1 MYRFSKLPF
10 SLRTVLLLIVPA
22 IAGLLAACTPNNNQS
37 TFGTAGPIASDQA
50 DLFIFIFWIA
60 AVVFILVEGAVIYA
74 AIKYRQR
81 SSSDKLPYQTHGN
94 DKLEITWTIIPVLI
108 LLAIAIPTLTGI
120 WEQQNGAPSDKG
132 EVLNVEAIG
141 HQWWFEFRYPDHE
154 VITANELHIPV
165 NRPVGFKLES
175 QDVIHSFW
183 VPKIAGKVDMVPLN
197 DNYLWMMGDEV
208 GEYYGQC
215 AEFCGIA
222 HAHMRFRV
230 IVDTEEDFNAWI
242 TDMHTAPD
250 APDAGSPEAS
260 GKSLFAGNCSS
271 CHTNNST
278 SPGSYAQEIS
288 SQQARWN
295 GWVSDI
301 ENSAIVSAPNLTH
314 FGTRSTLAAGIK
326 DLNQESLVEWITDP
340 STIKIGTR
348 MQDHAAIYKTA
359 DGKAKLTADEISDIA
374 AYLLSLKPG
383 SGTGNEISDTSS
395 EGDVDAVEIFVT
407 NCSAC
412 HSTGDDKIVGP
423 GLAGVDDRAG
433 SRVDGLSANE
443 YLEQSLRKPDAFIVD
458 GYTPGLMP
466 NWEKPGDDSID
477 ALVTYL
483 KTLK

>member
-10 SLRTVLLLIVPA
+10 SLRTVLLLIVPT

-242 TDMHTAPD
+242 AGMHTAPD
-250 APDAGSPEAS
+250 TPDAGSPEAS

-466 NWEKPGDDSID
+466 NWEKLGDDSID
-477 ALVTYL
+477 ALITYL

>member
-10 SLRTVLLLIVPA
+10 SLRTVLVLIVPA

-242 TDMHTAPD
+242 AGMHTAPD
-250 APDAGSPEAS
+250 TPDAGSPEAS

-466 NWEKPGDDSID
+466 NWEKLGDDSID